1 MKRTTK
7 TVKAI
12 AFTIV
17 LAMLMATL
25 AFTLSGC
32 SSSKVVATFAADNG
46 KTYTATSGFFKF
58 MMTYSKQQFYTQYG
72 LNSSVESTIWDTKT
86 DDDITYDKLYTDRV
100 TTQVKSI
107 LIEQYLFDKYNLSI
121 SDETIASHKKT
132 VETAKKNQGG
142 AGAFKQY
149 YGYTADELYDYL
161 IMVEKSKAIVEHL
174 YGENGIDPVT
184 DEELEKYYTE
194 NYVGYMYIMLDMKN
208 KVKVDGDGNRVVKTT
223 TGKDGKVTEQEAFE
237 TEELTKEEAEEKG
250 LLAAKIIKELDGGA
264 DFADLVKKH
273 SDDFYSIKY
282 PHGVFVLKDSDL
294 VNGASNINE
303 AIKKLEVGEH
313 TEALSTGDTND
324 YTYIVKRIDLLDK
337 VYENEEYKDLF
348 SSYKDDVKYDKYDG
362 VVEAYDASVTVD
374 SDAISGF
381 SMKKTF
387 LSSYVDY
394 YYYYNRYGSSIS

>member
-174 YGENGIDPVT
+174 
-184 DEELEKYYTE
+184 
-194 NYVGYMYIMLDMKN
+194 
-208 KVKVDGDGNRVVKTT
+208 
-223 TGKDGKVTEQEAFE
+223 
-237 TEELTKEEAEEKG
+237 
-250 LLAAKIIKELDGGA
+250 
-264 DFADLVKKH
+264 
-273 SDDFYSIKY
+273 
-282 PHGVFVLKDSDL
+282 
-294 VNGASNINE
+294 
-303 AIKKLEVGEH
+303 
-313 TEALSTGDTND
+313 
-324 YTYIVKRIDLLDK
+324 
-337 VYENEEYKDLF
+337 
-348 SSYKDDVKYDKYDG
+348 
-362 VVEAYDASVTVD
+362 
-374 SDAISGF
+374 
-381 SMKKTF
+381 
-387 LSSYVDY
+387 
-394 YYYYNRYGSSIS
+394 

>member
-7 TVKAI
+7 TVKAV

-32 SSSKVVATFAADNG
+32 SSSKVVMSFAADNG
-46 KTYTATSGFFKF
+46 KTYTATLGFYKF

-72 LNSSVESTIWDTKT
+72 LNSSVESTIWDTKS
-86 DDDITYDKLYTDRV
+86 DDDKTYDELYTERV
-100 TTQVKSI
+100 KTQVKSI

-149 YGYTADELYDYL
+149 YGYTADQLYDYF
-161 IMVEKSKAIVEHL
+161 IMIEKSKAIVDYL

-184 DEELEKYYTE
+184 SEELDSYYKE
-194 NYVGYMYIMLDMKN
+194 NYVGYMYIMLDMNN
-208 KVKVDGDGNRVVKTT
+208 KVKTDDEGNRVVKTT
-223 TGKDGKVTEQEAFE
+223 TDSDGKVTEQEAFE
-237 TEELTKEEAEEKG
+237 TEELTEEEAEEKG
-250 LLAAKIIKELDGGA
+250 LLAAKIIKELEGGA
-264 DFADLVKKH
+264 DFAELVQKY

-282 PHGVFVLKDSDL
+282 PKGVFVLKDSDL
-294 VNGASNINE
+294 VSGATTINE
-303 AIKKLEVGEH
+303 AVKKLEVGER
-313 TEALSTGDTND
+313 TDALSTGDTND

-337 VYENEEYKDLF
+337 VYENEDYEDLF
-348 SSYKDDVKYDKYDG
+348 SDYADDVKYDKYDG
-362 VVEAYDASVTVD
+362 VVETYDTSVTTD
-374 SDAISGF
+374 SDAISGL
-381 SMKKTF
+381 SMKETF
-387 LSSYVDY
+387 LSAYVDY
-394 YYYYNRYGSSIS
+394 YYYYSRYGYSIS